1 MLLAALLLAGALQL
15 SVALF
20 GWSDA
25 AASNQRVLSVT
36 AEPAV
41 IPARG
46 GESTITVRLPASAA
60 NGETRVTLSTQLGV
74 FTVLTGP
81 SEIRHD
87 LSDMGDDTLGAAVM
101 LIADGHSGS
110 TVVRAQVGSLVNTV
124 TVHFVG
130 ETTSLRLEQPGPNA
144 RLDASR
150 AHRVQLVASDETG
163 LGAPRAE
170 VALEITAA
178 PAGATLR
185 SGTQSSTTSLTL
197 RADRFGKV
205 STLLTSPPGTV
216 RLRARSDNASLD
228 LELSLYGPPHT
239 LRLVAIEG
247 DSLERGQPGLIQA
260 LLLDE
265 MGQGVPNQQIV
276 FSAVGNLQIDRE
288 GADEPVTTDASG
300 AARVHLDT
308 ANARLG
314 VSQINATWI
323 GANQRFSDAL
333 DLRITGPP
341 AAMHLAGEIS
351 YDEVSE
357 AVLEEFRY
365 STRYR
370 IEARIVD
377 ELGQPVAGSY
387 RVRWRALITDAD
399 AHVYPQV
406 SVTEDGVATTI
417 FDLQHIDG
425 APQPERTK
433 AQAWL
438 IDRAQVNNLGRI
450 SDLLGDGLLLRR
462 GFNRLSWQGPAMPI
476 SEAVDSIRHTVLAA
490 WHQTDAG
497 VWQAWFNISIPGSVD
512 FMLQPG
518 DRLYLEL
525 SSAATLPQV
534 ARD

>member
-314 VSQINATWI
+314 S
-323 GANQRFSDAL
+323 R
-333 DLRITGPP
+333 R
-341 AAMHLAGEIS
+341 
-351 YDEVSE
+351 
-357 AVLEEFRY
+357 
-365 STRYR
+365 STRHGSAPISASATR
-370 IEARIVD
+370 WTSASLDRPQPCTWPARSPTARSARRCSRNSATPRATASRPGSSTSSD
-377 ELGQPVAGSY
+377 SRSPVAIGC
-387 RVRWRALITDAD
+387 AG
-399 AHVYPQV
+399 AH
-406 SVTEDGVATTI
+406 
-417 FDLQHIDG
+417 
-425 APQPERTK
+425 
-433 AQAWL
+433 
-438 IDRAQVNNLGRI
+438 
-450 SDLLGDGLLLRR
+450 
-462 GFNRLSWQGPAMPI
+462 
-476 SEAVDSIRHTVLAA
+476 
-490 WHQTDAG
+490 
-497 VWQAWFNISIPGSVD
+497 
-512 FMLQPG
+512 
-518 DRLYLEL
+518 
-525 SSAATLPQV
+525 
-534 ARD
+534 